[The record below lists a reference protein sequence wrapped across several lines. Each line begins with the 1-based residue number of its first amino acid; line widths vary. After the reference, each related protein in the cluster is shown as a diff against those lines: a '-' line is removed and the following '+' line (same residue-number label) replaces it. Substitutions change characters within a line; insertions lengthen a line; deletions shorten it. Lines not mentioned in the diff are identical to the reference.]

1 MGIEARCEAWVT
13 PPEAL
18 EDTVSRLRAAETLG
32 ANVTVPHKEA
42 VITLLDAVDPAA
54 AAISAV
60 NCIVNHAGRLTGH
73 NTDMYGFLRSL
84 REAGFE
90 PHGCQALVLGA
101 GGAAR
106 AVVFALAKA
115 GAEGVVVS
123 GRTAAKA
130 EALAADLKRALAGRS
145 PINSCPWQGEAF
157 VAACRQADLIV
168 NTTPMGTRH
177 SEVAGDSPLETGLM
191 RPGAL
196 VYDLVYNPPETP
208 LLARAKAAG
217 ARAVSGLDMLIY
229 QGAESIRLWTGREP
243 PIDVMRAV
251 AAKALAEG

>member
-1 MGIEARCEAWVT
+1 
-13 PPEAL
+13 
-18 EDTVSRLRAAETLG
+18 
-32 ANVTVPHKEA
+32 
-42 VITLLDAVDPAA
+42 
-54 AAISAV
+54 
-60 NCIVNHAGRLTGH
+60 
-73 NTDMYGFLRSL
+73 
-84 REAGFE
+84 
-90 PHGCQALVLGA
+90 
-101 GGAAR
+101 
-106 AVVFALAKA
+106 
-115 GAEGVVVS
+115 
-123 GRTAAKA
+123 
-130 EALAADLKRALAGRS
+130 
-145 PINSCPWQGEAF
+145 
-157 VAACRQADLIV
+157 
-168 NTTPMGTRH
+168 MGTRH